1 MSPTAGPAVPIIVAM
16 LIAATAGTALGQPTG
31 GPGERRQDWGGG
43 RMSGEER
50 QRFREDLQRQNPDPR
65 RGADPY
71 AEERARRAAELQR
84 MSPEQREGLR
94 RDMREYNRDHDRR
107 P

>member
-1 MSPTAGPAVPIIVAM
+1 MLPVVPIIVAM
-16 LIAATAGTALGQPTG
+16 LVAASAGNALGQMPG
-31 GPGERRQDWGGG
+31 GERRQDWGGE
-43 RMSGEER
+43 RMSGEDR

-94 RDMREYNRDHDRR
+94 RDMRDYNRDHDRR
-107 P
+107 R